1 MNTRRLEVLLP
12 PDVPARD
19 CAAVAHAIWA
29 VLDEAGLGAD
39 GVLRVEEDEE
49 DQEGDGKS
57 KTAGNRVARTAR
69 HDLACPP

>member
-19 CAAVAHAIWA
+19 CAAVAHAVWA
-29 VLDEAGLGAD
+29 VLDTAGLDAD
-39 GVLRVEEDEE
+39 GALRVGEDQE

-57 KTAGNRVARTAR
+57 KTA
-69 HDLACPP
+69 DK